1 MITMRNR
8 MLYDN
13 DVVDSVRD
21 LIAKTSTL
29 KTAIFTNILTG
40 ATINQSAATS
50 YLLYIN
56 GYLKQWDD
64 FAMDMKEKMSKAN
77 NVRNAPS
84 IHYDVVKPY
93 IYDSYDYNAM
103 VSYAEALTIGIKDRK
118 FKDKSDIDDFFAFT
132 VSKAFGDHYNADTV
146 AGILDSILLQN
157 NHYDVEPNDDDRRM
171 FNSIRNKNDIFKSS
185 DRTTI
190 YNNTKNVINF
200 ISDKKMISKLIEV
213 GNTAAFV
220 AAVNTIL
227 DFVAYTI
234 TMYVARIYMINMFA
248 YPYINTSLTPVY
260 ESADEDF
267 KVRNSED
274 VVGEITIMRD
284 ADDGECSDINKFKVF
299 ASVFTNACNN
309 MMASCL
315 SIKTNGDYSVDSSSL
330 SKNIFAQKLFSNDLY
345 AFICNRKY
353 DYVGGYDN
361 FDTYV
366 VEINDIL
373 KSLIT
378 VTYNT
383 NIHGTPKN
391 EFISIIKGI
400 ECKDDINGLRSLM
413 GDLSVIAIHVCNC
426 LANKNS
432 QLSRIALD
440 SLNSKTISIN
450 TTNKAND
457 NQKMIIQLY
466 HELALL
472 FIAKGREIEVKYN
485 KLNIDRI
492 QNMVGLNLGNLK
504 LNDHGTTSP
513 ITNVAPDSIKTPI
526 NISDL
531 YALPSFEN
539 FQFYDEMVAADYGY
553 TDDLYYSEA
562 FNFSGI
568 INTLKSLLMG
578 LVKKVQAWWNNEQ
591 RKKAM
596 QWATKYGDQV
606 IKMNFAGKEMDV
618 LPFKNNGSKEH
629 IDLSVSFDNI
639 MNGCASLN
647 NDTLK
652 TTESVTNWIKSM
664 YPAPEIYNW
673 FAENEREAAA
683 KFHSYVLFKDIAQ
696 ASTKPEPTIKI
707 KDGEIN
713 KRCSWWVD
721 TCKQGQ
727 AIFNGLIEQNKSITK
742 GIDQLQKIITELTK
756 NSQQSGSSNSNTD
769 SNLSSSSNMEKSEEK
784 KDQNQNANK
793 PAEDKKDESKNM
805 LDNAQLASNEL
816 QKLLSRIYLPLT
828 NICME
833 YIDEEYRCIRRAYSM
848 GNNNAGTSNN
858 QQQ

>member
-103 VSYAEALTIGIKDRK
+103 VSYAEALTIGIKYRK

-274 VVGEITIMRD
+274 TVGEITIMRD
-284 ADDGECSDINKFKVF
+284 ADDGECSDINKFKTF

-345 AFICNRKY
+345 AFMCDRKY

-432 QLSRIALD
+432 QLSRIAVD

-457 NQKMIIQLY
+457 NQKMIVQLY

-492 QNMVGLNLGNLK
+492 QNTVGLNLGNLK

-539 FQFYDEMVAADYGY
+539 FQFYDEMVATDYGY
-553 TDDLYYSEA
+553 TGDLYYSEA
-562 FNFSGI
+562 FNFSSI
-568 INTLKSLLMG
+568 MNTLKSLLMG

-833 YIDEEYRCIRRAYSM
+833 YIDEEYRYIRRAYSM
-848 GNNNAGTSNN
+848 GNNNTGTSNN

>member
-274 VVGEITIMRD
+274 TVGEITIMRD
-284 ADDGECSDINKFKVF
+284 ADDGECSDINKFKIF

-315 SIKTNGDYSVDSSSL
+315 SIQTNGDYSVDSSSL

-400 ECKDDINGLRSLM
+400 ECKDDINGLRSLI

-432 QLSRIALD
+432 QLSRIAVD

-457 NQKMIIQLY
+457 NQKMIVQLY

-492 QNMVGLNLGNLK
+492 RNTVGLNLGNLK

-539 FQFYDEMVAADYGY
+539 FQFYDEMVATDYGY

-562 FNFSGI
+562 FNFSSI
-568 INTLKSLLMG
+568 MNTLKSLLMG

-606 IKMNFAGKEMDV
+606 IKMNFSGKEMDV

-639 MNGCASLN
+639 MKGCISLN

-833 YIDEEYRCIRRAYSM
+833 YIDEEYRYIRRAYSM
-848 GNNNAGTSNN
+848 GNNNTGTSNN

>member
-274 VVGEITIMRD
+274 TVGEITIMRD
-284 ADDGECSDINKFKVF
+284 ADDGECSDINKFKTF

-315 SIKTNGDYSVDSSSL
+315 SIQTNGDYSVDSSSL

-400 ECKDDINGLRSLM
+400 ECKDDINGLRSLI

-432 QLSRIALD
+432 QLSRIAVD

-457 NQKMIIQLY
+457 NQKMIVQLY

-492 QNMVGLNLGNLK
+492 RNTVGLNLGNLK

-539 FQFYDEMVAADYGY
+539 FQFYDEMVATDYGY

-568 INTLKSLLMG
+568 MNTLKSLLMG

-618 LPFKNNGSKEH
+618 LPFKNNGSKEN
-629 IDLSVSFDNI
+629 IDLSVPFDNV
-639 MNGCASLN
+639 MKGCISLN

-696 ASTKPEPTIKI
+696 ATTKPEPTIKI

-833 YIDEEYRCIRRAYSM
+833 YIDEEYRYIRRAYSM
-848 GNNNAGTSNN
+848 GNNNTGTSNN